1 MSYIIRKIIKRPH
14 VATPEIHKGK
24 RRRKTTIWLAD
35 LYFLDA
41 LLQAAG
47 TSLRGERR

>member
-1 MSYIIRKIIKRPH
+1 MSYIISKIIKKPH
-14 VATPEIHKGK
+14 AAMPEIHKGK
-24 RRRKTTIWLAD
+24 RRRKTRIWLTN

-47 TSLRGERR
+47 TSLRGEQR

>member
-1 MSYIIRKIIKRPH
+1 MSYIIRKIIKKPH
-14 VATPEIHKGK
+14 AATPEIHKGK
-24 RRRKTTIWLAD
+24 RRRKTRIWLAD

>member
-1 MSYIIRKIIKRPH
+1 MSYIIRKIIKK
-14 VATPEIHKGK
+14 ATCGYEIHKGK
-24 RRRKTTIWLAD
+24 RRRKTRIWLAD